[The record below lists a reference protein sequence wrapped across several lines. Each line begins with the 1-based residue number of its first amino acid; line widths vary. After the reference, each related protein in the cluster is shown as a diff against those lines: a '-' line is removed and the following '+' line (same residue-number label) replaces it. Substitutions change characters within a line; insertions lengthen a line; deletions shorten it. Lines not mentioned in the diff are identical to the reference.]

1 MSNLFDSA
9 YAALTAVQGMSLQ
22 ARQGNPN
29 SKRWYVMSSSNVT
42 HVAVKLTE
50 ISDDN
55 VVVQATACLPNSFI
69 TVEGIAYNVTAASLA
84 GALNSV
90 NYDIERIEKACTLYA
105 NAN

>member
-9 YAALTAVQGMSLQ
+9 HAALTAVHGMSVQ

-29 SKRWYVMSSSNVT
+29 SKRWYVMSSAHLTNV
-42 HVAVKLTE
+42 VVKLTE
-50 ISDDN
+50 IADDN
-55 VVVQATACLPNSFI
+55 VVIQATACLPNSFI
-69 TVEGIAYNVTAASLA
+69 TVEGIAYNVSAASLA